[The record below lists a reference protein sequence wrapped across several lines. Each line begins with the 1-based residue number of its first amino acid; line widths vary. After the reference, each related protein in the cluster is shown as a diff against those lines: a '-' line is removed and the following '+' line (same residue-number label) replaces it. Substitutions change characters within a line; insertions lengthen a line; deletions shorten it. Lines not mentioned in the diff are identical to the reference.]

1 MNTSMK
7 RIGGIAA
14 AAAVVVLVIWY
25 FALFRPETRDLSA
38 AHKAHATAELKVS
51 QLRNQVTQLD
61 ALKADIP
68 ADKAALSVLDAAVP
82 SSPQLDTTLN
92 QLHTVAT
99 ASGVTLSAVSPSA
112 PAATPSGG
120 SSSTASGSSP
130 STSGT
135 PSIGLT
141 MSAGGSYAQ
150 IMSFLSGLASMP
162 RTVVVTS
169 LSISGTSQLTAQI
182 TANIFYTGA

>member
-1 MNTSMK
+1 MNTSIK
-7 RIGGIAA
+7 RIGGVAA

-25 FALFRPETRDLSA
+25 FALFRPQSHDLST
-38 AHKAHATAELKVS
+38 AHKAHAAAEQKVS
-51 QLRNQVTQLD
+51 QLRNQVTQLN

-92 QLHTVAT
+92 QLHTEAI
-99 ASGVTLSAVSPSA
+99 ASGVSLSAVSPSA
-112 PAATPSGG
+112 PQT
-120 SSSTASGSSP
+120 TASGSS
-130 STSGT
+130 SATAGA
-135 PSIGLT
+135 PSITLT
-141 MSAGGSYAQ
+141 MSANGSYAQ

-162 RTVVVTS
+162 RAVVVTG
-169 LSISGTSQLTAQI
+169 LNISGTSQLTAQI